1 MTERRKRLRS
11 GESLVEALV
20 GIFIFLMIL
29 AILQGAVSFCTNA
42 QRKSE
47 EIRERNA
54 VICQNLRE
62 TAYTEGGAGAEA
74 NLVFKAVV
82 IDPDTGK
89 PIRDPST
96 GEPITSGTLFN
107 VKADLGTKDVKY
119 EEEGEQKSIL
129 FYLFGSP
136 RPPADSANSS
146 EPKEP
151 SEPSGGEETKPETG
165 EEGQNPGTGEEGPEP
180 DTGEEGQNPGTGE
193 EGPEPDTGAEGPNP
207 ETGGENP

>member
-1 MTERRKRLRS
+1 MTEWRKRLRS

-42 QRKSE
+42 QRESE

-54 VICQNLRE
+54 DICQNLRG
-62 TAYTEGGAGAEA
+62 TDYTEGGSGAEA
-74 NLVFKAVV
+74 NLVFKAGS
-82 IDPDTGK
+82 IDPETGK

-107 VKADLGTKDVKY
+107 VKVDLGTKDVKY

-129 FYLFGSP
+129 FYLFRSTRSP
-136 RPPADSANSS
+136 VDPANPS
-146 EPKEP
+146 EPEN
-151 SEPSGGEETKPETG
+151 PSGGEETQSDTG
-165 EEGQNPGTGEEGPEP
+165 EEGPNPGTGEGPEP
-180 DTGEEGQNPGTGE
+180 DTGE
-193 EGPEPDTGAEGPNP
+193 EGPNP